1 MCGRFVAATPP
12 SVLAERFVVDEVVVD
27 DRPPS
32 WNVAPT
38 ADVYAVARSRRG
50 RRRLG
55 TLRWGLVPSWADNPS
70 GGARHINA
78 RAETVATNGVYRES
92 FARRRCIVPADGF
105 YEWQAPAEPGDTK
118 QPYFIRAVDGQALAL
133 AGLWDSWRDAEGRW
147 LRTCTIVTTGANDD
161 VAPGL
166 SPPTTRTARRWRSR
180 RPGWPCA
187 RPPRAPVPRPC
198 TCRPRHRRTSTRPTP
213 RPSTPPS
220 GSIRARWRPT
230 STDRYGPRWPLSGWP
245 STAPAVP
252 SSSWRPTCAPGWRAV
267 RTSATAATARSPS
280 W

>member
-12 SVLAERFVVDEVVVD
+12 SVLAERFMVDEIVVD

-38 ADVYAVARSRRG
+38 ADVYAVARSRQG
-50 RRRLG
+50 ARRLG

-70 GGARHINA
+70 GGARLINA

-147 LRTCTIVTTGANDD
+147 LRTCTIVTTGANDV
-161 VAPGL
+161 VAPLHDRMPVVLPEEAWAGWL
-166 SPPTTRTARRWRSR
+166 DASELDVRGAR
-180 RPGWPCA
+180 A
-187 RPPRAPVPRPC
+187 LLAPAPAGVLE
-198 TCRPRHRRTSTRPTP
+198 RHRV
-213 RPSTPPS
+213 
-220 GSIRARWRPT
+220 
-230 STDRYGPRWPLSGWP
+230 
-245 STAPAVP
+245 STAVNSARNDGPELVEILPAE
-252 SSSWRPTCAPGWRAV
+252 RRG
-267 RTSATAATARSPS
+267 
-280 W
+280 

>member
-12 SVLAERFVVDEVVVD
+12 SVLAERFMVDEIVVD

-147 LRTCTIVTTGANDD
+147 LRTCTIVTTGANDV
-161 VAPGL
+161 VAPLHDRMPVVLPEEAWAGWL
-166 SPPTTRTARRWRSR
+166 DASELDVRGAR
-180 RPGWPCA
+180 A
-187 RPPRAPVPRPC
+187 LLAPAPAGVLE
-198 TCRPRHRRTSTRPTP
+198 RHRV
-213 RPSTPPS
+213 
-220 GSIRARWRPT
+220 
-230 STDRYGPRWPLSGWP
+230 
-245 STAPAVP
+245 STAVNSARNDGPELVEILPAE
-252 SSSWRPTCAPGWRAV
+252 RRG
-267 RTSATAATARSPS
+267 
-280 W
+280 

>member
-1 MCGRFVAATPP
+1 M
-12 SVLAERFVVDEVVVD
+12 VDEIVVD

-70 GGARHINA
+70 GGARLINA

-147 LRTCTIVTTGANDD
+147 LRTCTIVTTGANDV
-161 VAPGL
+161 VAPLHDRMPVVLPEEAWAGWL
-166 SPPTTRTARRWRSR
+166 DASELDVRGAR
-180 RPGWPCA
+180 A
-187 RPPRAPVPRPC
+187 LLAPAPAGVLE
-198 TCRPRHRRTSTRPTP
+198 RHRV
-213 RPSTPPS
+213 
-220 GSIRARWRPT
+220 
-230 STDRYGPRWPLSGWP
+230 
-245 STAPAVP
+245 STAVNSARNDGPELVEILPAE
-252 SSSWRPTCAPGWRAV
+252 RRG
-267 RTSATAATARSPS
+267 
-280 W
+280 

>member
-12 SVLAERFVVDEVVVD
+12 SVLAERFMVDEIVVD

-70 GGARHINA
+70 GGARLINA

-147 LRTCTIVTTGANDD
+147 LRTCTIVTTGANDV
-161 VAPGL
+161 VAPLHDRMPVVLPEEAWAGWL
-166 SPPTTRTARRWRSR
+166 DASELDVRGAR
-180 RPGWPCA
+180 A
-187 RPPRAPVPRPC
+187 LLAPAPAGVLE
-198 TCRPRHRRTSTRPTP
+198 RHRV
-213 RPSTPPS
+213 
-220 GSIRARWRPT
+220 
-230 STDRYGPRWPLSGWP
+230 
-245 STAPAVP
+245 STAVNSARNDGPELVEILPAE
-252 SSSWRPTCAPGWRAV
+252 RRG
-267 RTSATAATARSPS
+267 
-280 W
+280 

>member
-12 SVLAERFVVDEVVVD
+12 SVLAERFMVDEIVVD

-70 GGARHINA
+70 GGARLINA

-147 LRTCTIVTTGANDD
+147 LRTCTIVTTGANDV
-161 VAPGL
+161 VAPLHDRMPVVLPEEAWAGWL
-166 SPPTTRTARRWRSR
+166 DTSELDVRGAR
-180 RPGWPCA
+180 A
-187 RPPRAPVPRPC
+187 LLAPAPAGVLE
-198 TCRPRHRRTSTRPTP
+198 RHRV
-213 RPSTPPS
+213 
-220 GSIRARWRPT
+220 
-230 STDRYGPRWPLSGWP
+230 
-245 STAPAVP
+245 STAVNSARNDGPELVEILPAE
-252 SSSWRPTCAPGWRAV
+252 RRG
-267 RTSATAATARSPS
+267 
-280 W
+280 